1 MDELKLTSK
10 QLHEMEEVE
19 KKFLARID
27 FPCAYFG
34 KQQISF
40 NTLCSPVIEHM
51 EAIRRYATGEYI
63 IGLPASRSD
72 KNSFY
77 VRQNTRSKNNYS
89 TTVPAS
95 LRITKRIGEGYF
107 RVYKYKDGIAIK
119 RFEAI
124 EI

>member
-1 MDELKLTSK
+1 MDELNILYE
-10 QLHEMEEVE
+10 QLLGMEEVE
-19 KKFLARID
+19 KNFLAKLN

-34 KQQISF
+34 KKQVSF
-40 NTLCSPVIEHM
+40 NTLCSPVIKHM
-51 EAIRRYATGEYI
+51 EAIRWYATGEYI

-77 VRQNTRSKNNYS
+77 VRRNTRSKNNYA
-89 TTVPAS
+89 TTFPAS
-95 LRITKRIGEGYF
+95 LRITKRIGEGYYK
-107 RVYKYKDGIAIK
+107 VYKYKDGIAIK

>member
-19 KKFLARID
+19 LKFLARID
-27 FPCAYFG
+27 FPFAYFG

-51 EAIRRYATGEYI
+51 EAIRWYATGEYI